1 MEPGGFWGHL
11 VEIAPYTGYVYPN
24 ETVIPWTVLIVV
36 YPYLT
41 GLVAGAFTVSSLY
54 HVFGMERFRPV
65 GQFALLT
72 ALAFMIFVPL
82 PLLLHLGNP
91 QRAFNTMLT
100 PHWTSAMAV
109 FGLFASFYV
118 ILLILE
124 IWFMFRPYIVQR
136 AQHSSG
142 FIGRLW
148 HVASLGSGDLSPKA
162 MRFDGKWIFALAVVG
177 IPSAHG
183 LHGYVGFIFGS
194 LKSREW
200 WSSDLMPVVFLF
212 SAIISGVALLI
223 VLYVLSCRLRK
234 IAVDLECLKGLAYV
248 LWGFA
253 MFTLVLEG
261 LEFANVVYKG
271 REGVEMILEYVTGR
285 LLVPFFILQFSIG
298 ALIPLIVLTYMIW
311 RGTTGHALIVGV
323 TVSALLVLFQ
333 VWMMRW
339 NVVIGGQEIAKTG
352 KGLLTYQMV
361 LFHRE
366 GLLTAVTVAVAP
378 LLLLWAMVRLLPPW
392 EKAAAFSPSP
402 HASA

>member
-1 MEPGGFWGHL
+1 MEPGGLLELL

-54 HVFGMERFRPV
+54 HVFGMERFKPL

-162 MRFDGKWIFALAVVG
+162 MRFDEKWIFALAVVG

-223 VLYVLSCRLRK
+223 VLYVLSCRLRR
-234 IAVDLECLKGLAYV
+234 IAVDLACLKGLAYV

-253 MFTLVLEG
+253 MFTLALEG
-261 LEFANVVYKG
+261 LEFANIVYKG
-271 REGVEMILEYVTGR
+271 REGIEMIVAYVTGP
-285 LLVPFFILQFSIG
+285 LLVPFFILQFSLG
-298 ALIPLIVLTYMIW
+298 ALIPITLLTYMIW
-311 RGTTGHALIVGV
+311 QGTTGKALIVGV

-378 LLLLWAMVRLLPPW
+378 LVLLWAMVRLLPPW
-392 EKAAAFSPSP
+392 NDHVNASSP
-402 HASA
+402 

>member
-11 VEIAPYTGYVYPN
+11 VEIAPYTAYVYPN

-223 VLYVLSCRLRK
+223 VLYVLSCRLRR
-234 IAVDLECLKGLAYV
+234 IAVDLACLKGLAYV

-253 MFTLVLEG
+253 MFTLALEG
-261 LEFANVVYKG
+261 LEFANIVYKG
-271 REGVEMILEYVTGR
+271 REGIEMIVAYVTGP
-285 LLVPFFILQFSIG
+285 LLVPFFILQFSLG
-298 ALIPLIVLTYMIW
+298 ALIPITLLTYMIW
-311 RGTTGHALIVGV
+311 RGTTGKALIVGV

-366 GLLTAVTVAVAP
+366 GLLIAVTVAVAP
-378 LLLLWAMVRLLPPW
+378 LVLLWAMVRLLPPW
-392 EKAAAFSPSP
+392 NDHVNASSP
-402 HASA
+402 